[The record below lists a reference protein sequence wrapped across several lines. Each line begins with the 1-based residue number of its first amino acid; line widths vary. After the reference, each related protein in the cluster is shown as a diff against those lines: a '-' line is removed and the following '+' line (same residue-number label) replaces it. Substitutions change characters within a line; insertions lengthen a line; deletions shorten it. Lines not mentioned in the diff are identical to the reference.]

1 MLDLMLRL
9 LCVLLFCVVQPIDGN
24 NAAVSCG
31 NFMQDWYPGVNPQ
44 SSVAPYAL
52 NVSDENGDFSR
63 LPAYGSNTVQTG
75 SYISHDVGSALFVHA
90 VF

>member
-1 MLDLMLRL
+1 MLRL
-9 LCVLLFCVVQPIDGN
+9 LCVLPLFCVVQPNYGN

-31 NFMQDWYPGVNPQ
+31 NFMRDWYPGVNPL

-52 NVSDENGDFSR
+52 NISDENGDFSR
-63 LPAYGSNTVQTG
+63 LPGYGTNTVQTG
-75 SYISHDVGSALFVHA
+75 SYLSHDVGSSLFVHA